1 MFITFFVFQP
11 LLKIIPIFAIQQK
24 LIAMKNTLFALLMG
38 VIMIGLASCGGGNK
52 HSKGYEKSKKVLDEV
67 MVNVEQAKDCEE
79 IEIALAGIMY
89 IYFVEDSIT
98 LQSEREDLSDMLVTV
113 TEVANQK
120 KVAMNCQEEEEF
132 IDDVMPME
140 EPLEYEE

>member
-1 MFITFFVFQP
+1 
-11 LLKIIPIFAIQQK
+11 
-24 LIAMKNTLFALLMG
+24 MKNILFALLMG

-98 LQSEREDLSDMLVTV
+98 LQSEREELSDMLVTV
-113 TEVANQK
+113 TEAANQR